1 MELINPFAV
10 PLFYVELDLDV
21 VSIEKFCQEYRDNN
35 EGRVVSNVGGY
46 QSNNLPTDNKHI
58 NSLVDQIVKHSNI
71 FSESYSLK
79 IKNVIST
86 MWLNINGYKDS
97 NGLHL
102 HSLSIFSGVYYV
114 KTPKDCGSIVFENPA
129 ADIMDYAHCVMNFT
143 EFNKYNSSY
152 HWMTAKENILYI
164 FPSWLIHKVEPN
176 MNNDERISISF
187 NTISA

>member
-102 HSLSIFSGVYYV
+102 HSLSIFSGLYYV

-152 HWMTAKENILYI
+152 HWMPAKENILYI
-164 FPSWLIHKVEPN
+164 FPSWLKHKVEPN

>member
-21 VSIEKFCQEYRDNN
+21 VSIEKFCQEYRNNN
-35 EGRVVSNVGGY
+35 EGRVISNVGGY
-46 QSNNLPTDNKHI
+46 QSNNLSTDNKHI
-58 NSLVDQIVKHSNI
+58 NSLIDQIIKHSNI

-79 IKNVIST
+79 IKNVISS

-102 HSLSIFSGVYYV
+102 HTLAIFSGVYYV
-114 KTPKDCGSIVFENPA
+114 KTPENCGNIVFENPA
-129 ADIMDYAHCVMNFT
+129 ADVMDYAHCVMNFT
-143 EFNKYNSSY
+143 ELNKYNSSY
-152 HWMTAKENILYI
+152 HWYQAKENTLYI
-164 FPSWLIHKVEPN
+164 FPSWLKHKVEPN
-176 MNNDERISISF
+176 MSNDERISISF

>member
-79 IKNVIST
+79 IKNVI
-86 MWLNINGYKDS
+86 
-97 NGLHL
+97 
-102 HSLSIFSGVYYV
+102 
-114 KTPKDCGSIVFENPA
+114 
-129 ADIMDYAHCVMNFT
+129 
-143 EFNKYNSSY
+143 Y
-152 HWMTAKENILYI
+152 HFAVQE
-164 FPSWLIHKVEPN
+164 
-176 MNNDERISISF
+176 
-187 NTISA
+187 

>member
-152 HWMTAKENILYI
+152 HWMPAKENILYI
-164 FPSWLIHKVEPN
+164 FPSWLKHKVEPN